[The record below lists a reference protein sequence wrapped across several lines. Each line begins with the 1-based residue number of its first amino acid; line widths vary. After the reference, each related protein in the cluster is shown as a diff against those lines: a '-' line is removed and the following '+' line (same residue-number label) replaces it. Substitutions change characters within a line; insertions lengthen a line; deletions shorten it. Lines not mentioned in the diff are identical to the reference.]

1 MRRVFLLTSAIV
13 FVDTVFFSVLTPLL
27 PHYAHRFELS
37 KAGAGVLAAAYP
49 AGVLVGGI
57 PSGLLAARIGVKAT
71 AVAGL
76 VLVAATSITFGFGG
90 SIVLLDGARLVQG
103 IGSACA
109 WTASLSWLVGLAP
122 AHRRGALIGQ
132 TMGIAIV
139 GALFGPAI
147 GAVASLVGTGGTFTG
162 VAVLALVIV
171 GWAVGTG
178 APRPRPEQ
186 SLASLW
192 VALHD
197 RSILGGLWLVMLP
210 ALLFGATTVL
220 VPLRLSHLGFGAVA
234 IGAVFL
240 VSAALEAATSPLA
253 GRIADTRGRRRPLS
267 IGLAASAVGAA
278 VLPWPS
284 DAAFLGVV
292 VVLAST
298 AFGLF
303 WAPAMALLADA
314 AHRIGLD
321 LAWVFALMNLA
332 WAPGQAFGSGAA
344 GAIAKATTDAVPYL
358 TLSLACTATLL
369 ALRRLANTVRATAT

>member
-1 MRRVFLLTSAIV
+1 MRRVFLLASAIV
-13 FVDTVFFSVLTPLL
+13 FVDTMFFSVLTPLL

-37 KAGAGVLAAAYP
+37 KAGAGILAAAYP

-71 AVAGL
+71 AIAGL
-76 VLVAATSITFGFGG
+76 VLVAATSITFGFAG

-103 IGSACA
+103 MGSACT
-109 WTASLSWLVGLAP
+109 WTASLSWLLGVAP
-122 AHRRGALIGQ
+122 ADRRGALIGQ

-139 GALFGPAI
+139 GALFGPAL
-147 GAVASLVGTGGTFTG
+147 GAVASVVGTGGTFTG

-171 GWAVGTG
+171 GWAVRTE

-186 SLASLW
+186 SITRLW
-192 VALHD
+192 VALRD

-220 VPLRLSHLGFGAVA
+220 VPLRLAHLGVGAVA

-240 VSAALEAATSPLA
+240 VSAALEAATSPLS
-253 GRIADTRGRRRPLS
+253 GRLADRRGRLRPLS

-278 VLPWPS
+278 VLPWPT
-284 DAAFLGVV
+284 DAALLGVV

-314 AHRIGLD
+314 AHRIDLD

-332 WAPGQAFGSGAA
+332 WAPGQALGSGAG
-344 GAIAKATTDAVPYL
+344 GAVARATTDAVPYIA
-358 TLSLACTATLL
+358 LSVVCAATLV
-369 ALRRLANTVRATAT
+369 ALRRLANRMRPAT